1 MQTLLQIPHEGAITC
16 GIGGGQPA
24 GNGGHPT
31 GIAGAQVHMEL
42 GVGLERNLDEGHK
55 QEQVEQLLEVEEE

>member
-1 MQTLLQIPHEGAITC
+1 MALEEDNLLVMGDIRLALQVRRELV
-16 GIGGGQPA
+16 
-24 GNGGHPT
+24 
-31 GIAGAQVHMEL
+31 VHMEL